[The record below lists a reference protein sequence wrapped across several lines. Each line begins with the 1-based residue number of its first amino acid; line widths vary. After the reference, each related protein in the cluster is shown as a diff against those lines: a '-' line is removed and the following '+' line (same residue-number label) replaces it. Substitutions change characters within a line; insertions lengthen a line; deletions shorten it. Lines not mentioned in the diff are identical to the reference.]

1 MDNEILLFIIAGL
14 ATYRL
19 TRLVVDDEIL
29 APIRNK
35 ILNRF
40 DPEYSKFGYLLTCT
54 WCSSIWVAS
63 LVVILGIIIPTVAF
77 YIGLVLALS
86 AVAGYLTAHE

>member
-1 MDNEILLFIIAGL
+1 MDNEILVFIIAGL

-19 TRLVVDDEIL
+19 TRLIVDDEIF

-35 ILNRF
+35 IFNRF
-40 DPEYSKFGYLLTCT
+40 NPEYSKFGYILTCT
-54 WCSSIWVAS
+54 WCSSVWVAL
-63 LVVILGIIIPTVAF
+63 LVVISGIIIPTIAF

>member
-1 MDNEILLFIIAGL
+1 MDNEILVFIIAGL

-19 TRLVVDDEIL
+19 TRLIVDDEIF
-29 APIRNK
+29 ASIRNK

-40 DPEYSKFGYLLTCT
+40 NPEYSKFGYILTCT
-54 WCSSIWVAS
+54 WCSSIWVAL
-63 LVVILGIIIPTVAF
+63 LVVISGIIIPTIAF

>member
-1 MDNEILLFIIAGL
+1 MDNEILVFIIAGL

-19 TRLVVDDEIL
+19 TRLIVDDEIF

-40 DPEYSKFGYLLTCT
+40 NPEYSKFGYILTCT
-54 WCSSIWVAS
+54 WCSSVWVAL
-63 LVVILGIIIPTVAF
+63 LVVISGIIIPTIAF

>member
-1 MDNEILLFIIAGL
+1 MDNEILVFIIAGL

-19 TRLVVDDEIL
+19 TRLIVDDEIL
-29 APIRNK
+29 APIRNR
-35 ILNRF
+35 IFNRF
-40 DPEYSKFGYLLTCT
+40 DPEYSKFGYVLTCT

-63 LVVILGIIIPTVAF
+63 LVVIFGIIIPTIAF